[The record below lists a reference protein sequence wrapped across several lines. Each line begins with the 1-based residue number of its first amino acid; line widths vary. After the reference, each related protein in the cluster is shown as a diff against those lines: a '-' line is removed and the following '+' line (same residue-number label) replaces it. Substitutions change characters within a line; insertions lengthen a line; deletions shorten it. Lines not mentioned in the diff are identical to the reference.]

1 VKLTRRDFA
10 RGGITSAASVGM
22 LRLPAFAACVPSGSR
37 LALRGVSLAGAEFG
51 ERVPGEYGKDY
62 IYPSASDMGAVA
74 RLGFN
79 SVRLPFR
86 WERLAPE
93 PSDNFNGK
101 EWRRLSATIDLAEHA
116 GLRVILDVHN
126 YAGRKVP
133 ADGFSA
139 EYKIGSPQLPVAAF
153 VDFCGALAARCDAW
167 PTLIL
172 GLMNEPFGITPK
184 AWLGIANGAIARIRS
199 VGSQH
204 LILVPGIAYTG
215 AHSWHTSGNDV
226 MGGIIDPRDNFAIEV
241 HQYLDA
247 DASGTRPDV
256 VSATIGPERIE
267 AFQKWARRSGLRA
280 YLGEFAAGSDA
291 FGRSALINLVA
302 ELERNSDVWIGWAAW
317 AAGSWWPSDYIF
329 RIDGTGASNLYTQ
342 TLSELA
348 RGTANCETSR

>member
-1 VKLTRRDFA
+1 MISMGRSGGVFPRRSISPSTQGCASFSMCIIMPAERCLPMDSLRSTKSA
-10 RGGITSAASVGM
+10 RRSC
-22 LRLPAFAACVPSGSR
+22 RWRPS
-37 LALRGVSLAGAEFG
+37 L
-51 ERVPGEYGKDY
+51 
-62 IYPSASDMGAVA
+62 I
-74 RLGFN
+74 
-79 SVRLPFR
+79 
-86 WERLAPE
+86 
-93 PSDNFNGK
+93 
-101 EWRRLSATIDLAEHA
+101 
-116 GLRVILDVHN
+116 
-126 YAGRKVP
+126 
-133 ADGFSA
+133 
-139 EYKIGSPQLPVAAF
+139 
-153 VDFCGALAARCDAW
+153 FCGALAARCDAW
-167 PTLIL
+167 PTLVL

-291 FGRSALINLVA
+291 FGRRALINLVA

-329 RIDGTGASNLYTQ
+329 RIDGTGVSNLYTQ